1 MPTKCSGWIRVG
13 STASMGRV
21 GKRCKDHKVRCG
33 GCDRIA
39 GYYPLK
45 GCAFRV
51 LLSLAGL
58 LASIGVAFALRR
70 SSADGSGSL
79 LVFSI
84 GAGLLAWI
92 AVAVSISAVK
102 TWRERAA
109 VIGGIAGE
117 IPGDGP
123 ATIVGHIEA
132 QGRLLEAPLSG
143 KPCVAFTYEVYTM
156 RGGPKGRSKM
166 VCLDGIGLT
175 ASQIATRSGSFRL
188 LAVPEL
194 DCEPE
199 QLDIDLAVARANDR
213 IRKLP
218 LTLPRQPGSSPTI
231 EAQWN
236 DADGE
241 FLRES
246 NHVGEEVDATEYRF
260 EESRIEPGTR
270 VCVVGQFSSAQRA
283 MVAAPDDWSKITRV
297 MKGDPDAIVRR
308 LTGSVVRRAIV
319 GLACAALAIAIV
331 AIH

>member
-1 MPTKCSGWIRVG
+1 M
-13 STASMGRV
+13 
-21 GKRCKDHKVRCG
+21 
-33 GCDRIA
+33 
-39 GYYPLK
+39 
-45 GCAFRV
+45 
-51 LLSLAGL
+51 
-58 LASIGVAFALRR
+58 
-70 SSADGSGSL
+70 
-79 LVFSI
+79 
-84 GAGLLAWI
+84 
-92 AVAVSISAVK
+92 AVSISAVK
-102 TWRERAA
+102 AWRERAA

-175 ASQIATRSGSFRL
+175 ASQIATRSGSFSL

-199 QLDIDLAVARANDR
+199 QIDIDLAVARANDR

-218 LTLPRQPGSSPTI
+218 LTLPRQPGSSRPSKHSGTMTT
-231 EAQWN
+231 ASSF
-236 DADGE
+236 A
-241 FLRES
+241 R
-246 NHVGEEVDATEYRF
+246 ATTSTRWSTPRSID
-260 EESRIEPGTR
+260 SRNAASKRGRASVWSASSRGPKSHGRRPGR
-270 VCVVGQFSSAQRA
+270 LVEDHAHHE
-283 MVAAPDDWSKITRV
+283 
-297 MKGDPDAIVRR
+297 GDPDAIARQ

-319 GLACAALAIAIV
+319 GLVCAALAIAIV